1 MERCEGLIIRV
12 MDYRESDKI
21 IRLYTKEFGKIS
33 LLHVGQSNSRIAA
46 ATQLFTYGEFMFL
59 EIKVWVLCNKVK

>member
-33 LLHVGQSNSRIAA
+33 LVARGA
-46 ATQLFTYGEFMFL
+46 
-59 EIKVWVLCNKVK
+59 KK